1 MLLVAV
7 VLGFTIVIAGE
18 KFPARLA
25 FAERRHL
32 LVGYGARPDKP
43 DLITGA

>member
-1 MLLVAV
+1 MIA
-7 VLGFTIVIAGE
+7 IAGE

-25 FAERRHL
+25 FAARQVRRL

-43 DLITGA
+43 DRITVA